1 MVKEGS
7 KKRDVKQVCKE
18 WGIGLIIAGIIPFI
32 FSDVLSTSFGIFAIL
47 LGVLSLIF
55 RKKWVLAVIGGV
67 VILLGA
73 YNIIITLIDKEQYG
87 FLILGIIQILI
98 GIGVLNEYHGVGKKS
113 EKNEPHKKSE
123 DDFGKWWKKQK
134 IWEKVIIIIG
144 AIIIGIMVIGL
155 ILGV

>member
-1 MVKEGS
+1 VVKEGS
-7 KKRDVKQVCKE
+7 KNRDVKQVCKE

-67 VILLGA
+67 VILLGT

-87 FLILGIIQILI
+87 FLILGVIQILI
-98 GIGVLNEYHGVGKKS
+98 GIGVLNEYHGVDKKL
-113 EKNEPHKKSE
+113 EKKETPQKSE

-134 IWEKVIIIIG
+134 TWEKVIIIIG